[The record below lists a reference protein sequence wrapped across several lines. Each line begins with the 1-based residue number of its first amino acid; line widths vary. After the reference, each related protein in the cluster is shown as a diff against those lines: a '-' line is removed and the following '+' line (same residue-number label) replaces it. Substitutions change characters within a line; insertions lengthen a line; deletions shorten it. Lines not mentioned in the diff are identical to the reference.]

1 MANNPLVGAWERVSD
16 SSVGVLIYT
25 GSQYAAVMAPKD
37 RQQSSGERATPDE
50 ALEAL
55 LSCPALAGTYT
66 LSGSRITQ
74 VRESNTRPELSKLSA
89 VFDYTIDGDTM
100 IQTVVSGTGG
110 AAASGSSLTF
120 RRVGNSGV
128 GSPLVGAWELVD
140 DNSQGVLI
148 YTGTHYAVVQMNKT
162 RNLPK
167 GDEYTPE
174 EALEAIS
181 TSGSLAGTY
190 SVSGN
195 TVSAERIANL
205 RPAVVGVTAVHE
217 FTVEGDVMKSRVVS
231 GHAADEATWRR
242 VS

>member
-25 GSQYAAVMAPKD
+25 GSHYAAVMAPKD
-37 RQQSSGERATPDE
+37 RQRSSGERATPDE

-66 LSGSRITQ
+66 LSDSRITQ

-120 RRVGNSGV
+120 RRVGSSGV
-128 GSPLVGAWELVD
+128 ASPLVGAWELVD
-140 DNSQGVLI
+140 DSRQGVLI
-148 YTGTHYAVVQMNKT
+148 YTGTHYAVVQMQKE

-167 GDEYTPE
+167 GDQYTPE
-174 EALEAIS
+174 EALEALY
-181 TSGSLAGTY
+181 TCGALAGTY
-190 SVSGN
+190 AVPGGTLTMERTAN
-195 TVSAERIANL
+195 T
-205 RPAVVGVTAVHE
+205 RPESIGVTAVCE
-217 FTVEGDVMKSRVVS
+217 FTVEGDVMKARGVS
-231 GHAADEATWRR
+231 GGVADEVTWRR